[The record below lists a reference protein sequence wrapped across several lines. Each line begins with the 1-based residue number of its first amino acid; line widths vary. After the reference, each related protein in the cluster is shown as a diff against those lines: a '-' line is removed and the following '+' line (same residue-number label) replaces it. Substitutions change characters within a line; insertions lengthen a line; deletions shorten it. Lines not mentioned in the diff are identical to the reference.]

1 MNNNCVAS
9 VILERSGR
17 EIKSCEA
24 DLTTMKN
31 LIYLDN
37 AATSFP
43 KPPQV
48 QAAMVH
54 YLNEVGANP
63 GRAGH
68 KLSIRA
74 SRIVQ
79 RARESIAALFNVRNA
94 SRIVFTL
101 NVTEALNTVIN
112 GFLNPGDHVLTTSME
127 HNSVMRPLKH
137 LEASGEIT
145 LTTAPCDHKGFLKIE
160 EFRNLIRP
168 ETVLVIVNHA
178 SNVCGTIQ
186 DLKKIKEAIGTIPLL
201 VDAAQTAGCFP
212 IDVEA
217 DGIDFLAFTGHKG
230 MLGPQGTG
238 GFYIR
243 EGLDV
248 RPLKRGG
255 TGSVSEE
262 LEQPGFLPDAL
273 ESGTQNNVGIAGLGA
288 AVEFILN
295 EGVEKIRRHEA
306 ALVTDFLK
314 KLYDAPGLTIYG
326 PLDVERQTSTLSI
339 TFDSIMPMEDDP
351 GFTGCGSINL
361 AWMEEGM
368 PVEEA
373 GDRLDD
379 EHDIL
384 VRVGLHC
391 APMAHRTLGTYPD
404 GTVRLSMGYF
414 NTPED
419 IANAANA
426 IKKIL
431 KN

>member
-1 MNNNCVAS
+1 MS
-9 VILERSGR
+9 
-17 EIKSCEA
+17 K
-24 DLTTMKN
+24 

-48 QAAMVH
+48 QEAMVH
-54 YLNEVGANP
+54 YMNEVGANP

-68 KLSIRA
+68 TLSVRA

-79 RARESIAALFNVRNA
+79 AARENIAGLFNVKDP

-112 GFLNPGDHVLTTSME
+112 GVVNPGDHVLTTSME

-137 LEASGEIT
+137 LEAAGMIT
-145 LTTAPCDHKGFLKIE
+145 LTAAPCDYKGFLKIDE
-160 EFRNLIRP
+160 LEKMVRP
-168 ETVLVIVNHA
+168 ETALVVVNHA

-186 DLKKIKEAIGTIPLL
+186 NLKRIREAIGPVPML

-217 DGIDFLAFTGHKG
+217 DSIDFLAFTGHKG

-243 EGLDV
+243 EGLTV

-255 TGSVSEE
+255 TGSLSEE
-262 LEQPGFLPDAL
+262 MEQPEFLPDAL

-288 AVEFILN
+288 AVEFVLK
-295 EGVEKIRRHEA
+295 EGVERIRKHETDLTADLLKRLYNA
-306 ALVTDFLK
+306 A
-314 KLYDAPGLTIYG
+314 GLTIYG
-326 PLDVERQTSTLSI
+326 PLDAELQTATLSF
-339 TFDSIMPMEDDP
+339 TFDSIMPMQDEP

-361 AWMEEGM
+361 AWMEEGI
-368 PVEEA
+368 PVDEA

-391 APMAHRTLGTYPD
+391 APMAHKTLGTYPD
-404 GTVRLSMGYF
+404 GTVRLSVGYF

-419 IANAANA
+419 IAFAANA

-431 KN
+431 L

>member
-1 MNNNCVAS
+1 MQ
-9 VILERSGR
+9 
-17 EIKSCEA
+17 K
-24 DLTTMKN
+24 

-48 QAAMVH
+48 QEAMAH
-54 YLNEVGANP
+54 YMNEVGANP

-68 KLSIRA
+68 KLSMRA
-74 SRIVQ
+74 SGIVQ
-79 RARESIAALFNVRNA
+79 AARESIAALFNIKTP

-112 GFLNPGDHVLTTSME
+112 GYLNPGDHVLTTAME

-137 LEASGEIT
+137 LEASGHIT
-145 LTTAPCDHKGFLKIE
+145 VTTAPCDHKGFLVIQALE
-160 EFRNLIRP
+160 RMLRP
-168 ETVLVIVNHA
+168 ETALVIVNHA

-186 DLKKIKEAIGTIPLL
+186 NLRDIRKAIGATPLL
-201 VDAAQTAGCFP
+201 VDTAQTAGCFP
-212 IDVEA
+212 IDVAA
-217 DGIDFLAFTGHKG
+217 DGIDFLAFTGHKAL
-230 MLGPQGTG
+230 LGPQGIG
-238 GFYIR
+238 GVYIR
-243 EGLDV
+243 EGLNV
-248 RPLKRGG
+248 RPLIRGG

-262 LEQPGFLPDAL
+262 MEQPDFLPDAL

-288 AVEFILN
+288 AVDFVLEQ
-295 EGVEKIRRHEA
+295 GVEKIRTHEA
-306 ALVTDFLK
+306 GLTADLLK
-314 KLYDAPGLTIYG
+314 RLYDAPGLTIYG
-326 PLDVERQTSTLSI
+326 PLDANLQTATLSV
-339 TFDSIMPMEDDP
+339 TFDSILPMEDDP

-361 AWMEEGM
+361 AWMEDGI
-368 PVEEA
+368 PVGEA
-373 GDRLDD
+373 GNRLDD

-419 IANAANA
+419 VAVAADA
-426 IKKIL
+426 IQKIL
-431 KN
+431 AQ

>member
-1 MNNNCVAS
+1 MKTLCDLCG
-9 VILERSGR
+9 LERSGR
-17 EIKSCEA
+17 EINRCKA
-24 DLTTMKN
+24 NLTTMKN

-48 QAAMVH
+48 QEAMVH

-68 KLSIRA
+68 KLSVRA

-79 RARESIAALFNVRNA
+79 KARESIAALFNVNDP

-112 GFLNPGDHVLTTSME
+112 GYLNPGDHVLTTSME

-137 LEASGEIT
+137 LEASGTIT
-145 LTTAPCDHKGFLKIE
+145 LTTAPCDHKGILKIDD
-160 EFRNLIRP
+160 FRNLLKP
-168 ETVLVIVNHA
+168 ETALVIVNHA

-186 DLKKIKEAIGTIPLL
+186 NLRKIKEIIGTVPLL

-238 GFYIR
+238 GFYTR
-243 EGLDV
+243 EGLMV
-248 RPLKRGG
+248 RPLIRGG

-295 EGVEKIRRHEA
+295 EGIEKIRRHEA
-306 ALVTDFLK
+306 ALVTDLLK
-314 KLYDAPGLTIYG
+314 QLYNSVGLTIYG
-326 PLDVERQTSTLSI
+326 PLDAELQISTLSI
-339 TFDSIMPMEDDP
+339 TFDSIMPMEDEP

-361 AWMEEGM
+361 AWMEEGI
-368 PVEEA
+368 PISEA

-414 NTPED
+414 NTPDD
-419 IANAANA
+419 IAYAADA
-426 IKKIL
+426 INKIL
-431 KN
+431 TN